1 MTTTDKD
8 TRRRSRIAKNITARH
23 GEGGLLR
30 LLDGLRAGESGQ
42 SIANDL
48 GVTRERVRQ
57 WKLALGQEVRTYM
70 IHPEV
75 LTILG
80 VGFEKQKDDG

>member
-1 MTTTDKD
+1 MTTTEKD
-8 TRRRSRIAKNITARH
+8 VRRRSRIARNITARH

-42 SIANDL
+42 TIADDL
-48 GVTRERVRQ
+48 GVSRERVRQ
-57 WKLALGQEVRTYM
+57 WKLALGEEIRTYM

-75 LTILG
+75 LRLIGSETESEKA
-80 VGFEKQKDDG
+80 VG